1 MTIAEYNRQVRQWRD
16 EAKARHGYTNAELA
30 KAVFSSES
38 AITHKKTLY
47 RLPYYVVAGMREL
60 AEDGKT

>member
-1 MTIAEYNRQVRQWRD
+1 MSIAEYNRQVRQWRD

-30 KAVFSSES
+30 KIAFTSES

-47 RLPYYVVAGMREL
+47 RLPYYVVARIKEL
-60 AEDGKT
+60 ADG